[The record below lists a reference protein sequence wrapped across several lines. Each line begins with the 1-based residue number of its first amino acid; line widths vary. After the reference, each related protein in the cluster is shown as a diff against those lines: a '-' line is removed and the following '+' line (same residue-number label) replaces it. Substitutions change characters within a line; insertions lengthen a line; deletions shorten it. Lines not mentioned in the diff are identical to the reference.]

1 MTINE
6 RSTVVGIFPT
16 SAQTESAMNELQ
28 RMGFTDQNIGYLVRS
43 TSEAIQGNVAG
54 GVLAAILGGGAIG
67 AAAGGVIRALTKM
80 GIPEEEANYY
90 QNEFEAGRILVTVHA
105 PNHQQQVLDVL
116 RRSGAYDASR
126 RQDAPDRASTPVHAQ
141 VRTAPSPA
149 NAYRQAQVDNQY
161 GTHVPAPQTSNPHAP
176 NAPTDPNRRR
186 VYNPDVPNNPNTPNA
201 H

>member
-16 SAQTESAMNELQ
+16 HAQIESAVNELQ
-28 RMGFTDQNIGYLVRS
+28 RMGFTDQHIGYLVRD
-43 TSEAIQGNVAG
+43 TSEAKQGNIAG
-54 GVLAAILGGGAIG
+54 GVLAAILGEGAVG
-67 AAAGGVIRALTKM
+67 AAAGDVIRALTKM

-126 RQDAPDRASTPVHAQ
+126 QQDAPDRTRTPEYAQ
-141 VRTAPSPA
+141 VRAAPSPA
-149 NAYRQAQVDNQY
+149 NAYQQSQVDNQS
-161 GTHVPAPQTSNPHAP
+161 GTH
-176 NAPTDPNRRR
+176 
-186 VYNPDVPNNPNTPNA
+186 
-201 H
+201 